1 MEQRPLRLG
10 DIVDDYCPRERRIT
24 NHVIVA
30 LVKNAIRQTRCS
42 TCDTEHVFKAARP
55 PQRRLKDGEADAGA
69 GQLVARADGSAATDP
84 AAAEL
89 AAPRVAAPPVAAAPA
104 EGAARANVQAAPA
117 EPAPVPATDE
127 RADDAWPAHRPLIR
141 ATLPR
146 VEGEQKEPR
155 PIPEFTM
162 HHPRHG
168 YGRGG
173 PTFRADSWSNGNGHG
188 RGGGGGGFRQGP
200 PRDPQS
206 GGLPGGGGG
215 QPGAGGGGKR
225 RRHRRRG
232 RGPKVG

>member
-30 LVKNAIRQTRCS
+30 LVKGAIRQTRCS

-55 PQRRLKDGEADAGA
+55 PQRRLKDGEVDAGA
-69 GQLVARADGSAATDP
+69 GQLVPRNDGATATEPVGSEPATARAAALP
-84 AAAEL
+84 
-89 AAPRVAAPPVAAAPA
+89 PAAPPPESAP
-104 EGAARANVQAAPA
+104 RASAQAAPA
-117 EPAPVPATDE
+117 AEAAPVNEE
-127 RADDAWPAHRPLIR
+127 RADDSWPAHRPLIR

-173 PTFRADSWSNGNGHG
+173 PTYRADSWSNGNGHG
-188 RGGGGGGFRQGP
+188 RGGGGFRQGP

-206 GGLPGGGGG
+206 GGPAGGGGS